1 MDLMCLTAA
10 ASTLS
15 GWRAGEPAGDVPAHV
30 KVAGHQADPD
40 AVQQN
45 EGEQRGEVNLWS
57 QQQAQGGGKAVWVVH
72 VLWVVSGSLKG
83 TAERLCIW

>member
-57 QQQAQGGGKAVWVVH
+57 QQQAQGGGESRVGGACVVGG
-72 VLWVVSGSLKG
+72 VRQPQGY
-83 TAERLCIW
+83 C